1 MSAAPGYVFD
11 PDELDRLAGER
22 TEAPDTDA
30 AAAATETISAAITTL
45 PDDPGAV
52 LTDEAVAAWATVYGS
67 SMAAYE
73 RLRASA
79 KKAGARV
86 AEVDRAIGA
95 RSKYTKE
102 RAGKKK
108 TKLNSQSNTFNTSN
122 TDAPSEA
129 VSSYTDPFRSYTSD
143 TEALPEAPGALLRET
158 DHGPRLAIAS
168 DAALTVASVLR
179 GRYSYCPMA
188 DMWHA
193 FRDAHWEPLLQPAPL
208 HEALTRWLY
217 PATDGVGFTPRY
229 QDSILTLIQRANML
243 ALPQQPIG
251 VIPFRNGM
259 LDLTTRQLTPITPAN
274 ATTWRLPYDYDPHGD
289 CPRVK
294 AWLLGAVGGDAET
307 VELLRAFL
315 SALIRGGAHLQ
326 RFLHLIGPGG
336 SGKGTFFRLAT
347 ALVGTCNT
355 VSTDLKQLEQNRFEA
370 ATLYGKRLATI
381 GDSDK
386 YGGSINV
393 LKGITGQDQI
403 RLERKHVQ
411 QAGTFTFEGL
421 VFMASNEA
429 LATTDYTSG
438 LERRRVTVPFESR
451 ATEAEK
457 AAWREAGGEDAV
469 LHAELPGVVNWIL
482 GMSIAEMEH
491 RISHPPAKTIEANHE
506 AMRAGN
512 PASDWLMQC
521 CVPERGAWSQVGDK
535 KQRRELDDGAVYF
548 LDADTKLYPNY
559 LDWCLRNG
567 RESLSVRRFST
578 VVMDMAKT
586 LGADVLLA
594 RRGPGQGIQGL
605 RLKLPD
611 EAPSAW
617 CSHGSSVGSAGS
629 SSTDVGSDRQQT
641 RANAESV
648 GCAGSASV
656 FDFASPAAQ
665 KDRAEA
671 F

>member
-1 MSAAPGYVFD
+1 MSAAAVKQARDSAANDILDDAID
-11 PDELDRLAGER
+11 PASADADE
-22 TEAPDTDA
+22 
-30 AAAATETISAAITTL
+30 ATATISAAIEAL

-52 LTDEAVAAWATVYGS
+52 LTDEVVAAWATVYGF

-86 AEVDRAIGA
+86 AEIDRAIGA
-95 RSKYTKE
+95 RSKYAKE

-108 TKLNSQSNTFNTSN
+108 TEQNSQSNTSNTSN
-122 TDAPSEA
+122 TGAASEA
-129 VSSYTDPFRSYTSD
+129 VSSYTETFQSYTSN
-143 TEALPEAPGALLRET
+143 TEALPEAPGALVRET
-158 DHGPRLAIAS
+158 DHGARLLIAS
-168 DAALTVASVLR
+168 DAALTVARVLR

-193 FRDAHWEPLLQPAPL
+193 FRDAHWEPLLQPSPL

-217 PATDGVGFTPRY
+217 PATEGAGFTPRY
-229 QDSILTLIQRANML
+229 QDSILTLIQRGNML
-243 ALPQQPIG
+243 ALPQPDTG
-251 VIPFRNGM
+251 AIPFRNGM
-259 LDLTTRQLTPITPAN
+259 LDLKTRQLTPITPTN
-274 ATTWRLPYDYDPHGD
+274 AATWRLPYDYDPNGD

-294 AWLLGAVGGDAET
+294 AWLLGAVGGDADT

-315 SALIRGGAHLQ
+315 AALLRGGAHLQ

-347 ALVGTCNT
+347 ALVGACNT

-393 LKGITGQDQI
+393 LKGITGQDPI

-451 ATEAEK
+451 ATEADK
-457 AAWREAGGEDAV
+457 AAWRADGGEDAV
-469 LHAELPGVVNWIL
+469 LHSELPGVVNWVL
-482 GMSIAEMEH
+482 KMSVAEMEH
-491 RISHPPAKTIEANHE
+491 RISHPPVKTIEANHE

-521 CVPERGAWSQVGDK
+521 CVPESGAWTQVGDK
-535 KQRRELDDGAVYF
+535 KQRRERDDGAVYF
-548 LDADTKLYPNY
+548 LDSDTKLYPNY

-567 RESLSVRRFST
+567 RESLSVRRFSA
-578 VVMDMAKT
+578 VVVDMAKT
-586 LGADVLLA
+586 LGADVLLN
-594 RRGPGQGIQGL
+594 RLSPGQGIKGL
-605 RLKLPD
+605 RLKLPE
-611 EAPSAW
+611 EAPATWRNHAESA
-617 CSHGSSVGSAGS
+617 GSAGS
-629 SSTDVGSDRQQT
+629 SYTCAGSDRPQT

-648 GCAGSASV
+648 GSAGSEPV
-656 FDFASPAAQ
+656 FDFVSPAEQ
-665 KDRAEA
+665 DEETGV